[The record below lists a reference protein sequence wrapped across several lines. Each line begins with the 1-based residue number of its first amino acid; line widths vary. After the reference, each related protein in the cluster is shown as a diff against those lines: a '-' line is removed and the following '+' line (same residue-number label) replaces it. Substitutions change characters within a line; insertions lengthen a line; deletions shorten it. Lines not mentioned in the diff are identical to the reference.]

1 MFSKIKLAKI
11 RKPRATQARSPWRR
25 LWVQVSLVMIV
36 TFIAVAMIA
45 IWSYQ
50 IYWNQ
55 VLETA
60 PLEVRNYVE
69 NVLPIPGNFKV
80 YPFRPGLRTLLLSFL
95 VMSLVSAIVSRWL
108 LGPLQALENSAQQ
121 IAGGTL
127 LEPPI
132 HKGRGELFDLGRDL
146 SRIAARL
153 ERAESLRRLAN
164 AAIAH
169 ELRNPLAALRSRV
182 EALEY
187 GIFPLEVGEVVKL
200 HPGLDVLERLCN
212 DLQILTLADTEG
224 FKVQL
229 QALEP
234 VALLQTLLA
243 DLQARAE
250 KAGIRLEF
258 VGHTSI
264 IKTLEGNL
272 MLQADPQRLRQIL
285 GNLLENALIHTPH
298 GGKIQVSL
306 EVTAQHI
313 TLEVADSGHGVLEN
327 ELEHL
332 FTPFWRSDPSRSR
345 DSGGSGLGLAVVK
358 ALTEAQGGSVSAYR
372 SRLGG
377 LAVCVLLR
385 RP

>member
-1 MFSKIKLAKI
+1 MSSKFWQKHID
-11 RKPRATQARSPWRR
+11 RSSRPHPLWGR
-25 LWVQVSLVMIV
+25 LWLQVTGMMMLTFALLALVAAW
-36 TFIAVAMIA
+36 T
-45 IWSYQ
+45 YQ
-50 IYWNQ
+50 VYWDR

-60 PLEVRNYVE
+60 PSDVRIYVE
-69 NVLPIPGNFKV
+69 KVFPTPGKWTV
-80 YPFRPGLRTLLLSFL
+80 SPFRPGLRTVLISIL
-95 VMSLVSAIVSRWL
+95 VIGLVSAMIARWL
-108 LGPLQALENSAQQ
+108 LGPLQALEKSVHQ
-121 IAGGTL
+121 IAGTRP
-127 LEPPI
+127 LEPATP
-132 HKGRGELFDLGRDL
+132 KERSKLFDLGRDL
-146 SRIAARL
+146 SRIATRL
-153 ERAESLRRLAN
+153 ERAESSRRLAN

-187 GIFPLEVGEVVKL
+187 GVFPLEVGEVVKL
-200 HPGLDVLERLCN
+200 HAGLDVLERLCN

-250 KAGIRLEF
+250 KAGIQLEF
-258 VGHTSI
+258 VRHPSVHQA
-264 IKTLEGNL
+264 LEGDFEI
-272 MLQADPQRLRQIL
+272 QADPQRLRQIL

-313 TLEVADSGHGVLEN
+313 ALEVADSGHGVLEN
-327 ELEHL
+327 ELQHL

-372 SRLGG
+372 SSLGG
-377 LAVCVLLR
+377 LAVHIQLPR
-385 RP
+385 A